1 MKSGVSDIV
10 RKEALFLFAPR
21 NSAANHVD
29 DAEEVIEQGGYMNTK
44 ATATIVIVIKLLNF
58 IIYCFN
64 CCVV

>member
-29 DAEEVIEQGGYMNTK
+29 DAEEVIEQGGYD
-44 ATATIVIVIKLLNF
+44 AVAGVAVSAAVIA
-58 IIYCFN
+58 
-64 CCVV
+64 